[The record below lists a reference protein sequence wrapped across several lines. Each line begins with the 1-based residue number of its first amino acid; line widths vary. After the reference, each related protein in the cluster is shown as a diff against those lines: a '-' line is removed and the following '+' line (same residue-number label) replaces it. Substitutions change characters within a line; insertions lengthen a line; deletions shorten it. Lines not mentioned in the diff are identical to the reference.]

1 MKKMQ
6 MVFAKKNNQ
15 PRPSET
21 QTTLALTS
29 KLRSNENKI
38 NQNKDDSLRNFIG
51 RIVHLRKSC
60 SACGK

>member
-15 PRPSET
+15 PRPSES
-21 QTTLALTS
+21 QTTLALKSKVTS
-29 KLRSNENKI
+29 YENKI

-51 RIVHLRKSC
+51 RIVHVRKSC

>member
-6 MVFAKKNNQ
+6 MIFSQKK
-15 PRPSET
+15 PEIRPT
-21 QTTLALTS
+21 DNQTTLALRS
-29 KLRSNENKI
+29 KITAYEDKVFKT
-38 NQNKDDSLRNFIG
+38 KDDSLRNFIG